1 MVRTHFALIS
11 LFSATILLAGCQSWQ
26 NERDQQLA
34 HRAACNTLKSRIVF
48 SGSTGNS
55 RQAEIQNA
63 EAPLTERN
71 YDQNCENK

>member
-1 MVRTHFALIS
+1 MVRTHFALIPV
-11 LFSATILLAGCQSWQ
+11 FSIAILLAGCQSWQ
-26 NERDQQLA
+26 NERDQQQA
-34 HRAACNTLKSRIVF
+34 HRAACNTLKSAIVF
-48 SGSTGNS
+48 NGSTGNT